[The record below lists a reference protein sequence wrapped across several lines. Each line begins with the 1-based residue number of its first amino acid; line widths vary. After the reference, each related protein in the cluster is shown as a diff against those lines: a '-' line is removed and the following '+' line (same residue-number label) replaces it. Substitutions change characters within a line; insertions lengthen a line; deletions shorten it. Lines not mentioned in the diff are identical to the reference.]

1 MGRPALA
8 LTEHQGRAMLLL
20 EDPGE
25 NLSICSLQGRW
36 RGDRLRAWPSAFAQ
50 HLPDY
55 TGVVSSIKRSS
66 PRMFLSIPLRAS
78 FG

>member
-1 MGRPALA
+1 
-8 LTEHQGRAMLLL
+8 MLLL
-20 EDPGE
+20 EDPGGE
-25 NLSICSLQGRW
+25 PLDLLLAGPMEWGQAL
-36 RGDRLRAWPSAFAQ
+36 RLAVGLCAA
-50 HLPDY
+50 LPDY